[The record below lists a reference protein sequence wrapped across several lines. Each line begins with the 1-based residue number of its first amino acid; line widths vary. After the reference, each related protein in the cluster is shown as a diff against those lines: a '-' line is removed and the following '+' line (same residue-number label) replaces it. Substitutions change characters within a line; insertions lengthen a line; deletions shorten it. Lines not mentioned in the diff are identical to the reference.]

1 MGVAGLGLGLLLILG
16 GPCGSSETLVPV
28 QVQVKVQV
36 QVRAQVRVQVQLPG
50 VMCVYLNSVSQSFP
64 HGHACVCS
72 SHTSEYIFLPVLP
85 CEGLSDVWSVVLE
98 SSSGSFMYSG
108 VWAASMVEL

>member
-1 MGVAGLGLGLLLILG
+1 MFTCTLHLFHFVMLDAYVVTLGVAGLGLGLLLILG

-36 QVRAQVRVQVQLPG
+36 QVRAQVKVQVQLPG
-50 VMCVYLNSVSQSFP
+50 VMCVYLHSVSQSFP

-72 SHTSEYIFLPVLP
+72 SHTSE
-85 CEGLSDVWSVVLE
+85 
-98 SSSGSFMYSG
+98 
-108 VWAASMVEL
+108 

>member
-50 VMCVYLNSVSQSFP
+50 VMCVYLHSVSQSYP
-64 HGHACVCS
+64 HGHECVCS
-72 SHTSEYIFLPVLP
+72 SHTSVHIFLPFLP
-85 CEGLSDVWSVVLE
+85 CEGLQVWSVAVGR
-98 SSSGSFMYSG
+98 SSASLMYSS
-108 VWAASMVEL
+108 VWAANMVEL